1 MKNEIYL
8 GDCIQGMSSLPDK
21 SVNTCITSPPYYGLR
36 DYGCDGQIGLEE
48 TPESYVQKMVDVFRE
63 VKRVLRDD
71 GEDTG
76 SFDNAVNGWKW
87 KQAVWEIDQ
96 WLRSEVKY
104 NDKLSEEQYKIY
116 NSTRDKIRDILG
128 ESGLTL

>member
-1 MKNEIYL
+1 MKA
-8 GDCIQGMSSLPDK
+8 
-21 SVNTCITSPPYYGLR
+21 T
-36 DYGCDGQIGLEE
+36 LEFN
-48 TPESYVQKMVDVFRE
+48 M
-63 VKRVLRDD
+63 DD
-71 GEDTG
+71 GEDTV

-104 NDKLSEEQYKIY
+104 NDNLSEEQYKIY